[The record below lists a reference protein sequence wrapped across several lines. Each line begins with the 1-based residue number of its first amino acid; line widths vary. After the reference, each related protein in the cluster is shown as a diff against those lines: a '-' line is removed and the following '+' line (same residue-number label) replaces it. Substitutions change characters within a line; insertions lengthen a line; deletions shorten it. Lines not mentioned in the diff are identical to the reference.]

1 MYVADITIRLEE
13 CIDEDCLRKLERLLR
28 KECRI
33 ERAWIQDRRRHLL
46 MVAFDAEEV
55 EPSMIIRAMRSHG
68 WHAAA
73 HGL

>member
-28 KECRI
+28 KECCI
-33 ERAWIQDRRRHLL
+33 ERVWLEDRRRHLL
-46 MVAFDAEEV
+46 MVAFDAEAV
-55 EPSMIIRAMRSHG
+55 QPSMIVRSMRDHG
-68 WHAAA
+68 WHASA